1 MPSLD
6 KWTIVH
12 YTKHHENGHSSIIE
26 IILELH
32 MDSLQITTNLLAQAV
47 RAHRES
53 RGFSI
58 GTLAEKAGISKT
70 SLSKIEAGQGN
81 PSLDLLCRIASALN
95 VPVGTLFG
103 EESRPQ
109 LQIIRRD
116 EGQVITSE
124 SGLAIRSL
132 LVEGRNHR
140 TEIYE
145 LLLSTPITY
154 HSLAHMPGT
163 LEFVFCI
170 AGDLF
175 LGPEGQEVHLQQ
187 GDAVW
192 FSADLPHSYTSTSG
206 ARAFLVMK
214 YPPAQGVLP

>member
-1 MPSLD
+1 MNMVSL
-6 KWTIVH
+6 H
-12 YTKHHENGHSSIIE
+12 
-26 IILELH
+26 
-32 MDSLQITTNLLAQAV
+32 ITTNLLAQSV

-53 RGFSI
+53 RGFSL
-58 GTLAEKAGISKT
+58 GTLAEQAGISKT

-81 PSLDLLCRIASALN
+81 PSLDILCRIASALN

-103 EESRPQ
+103 AESRPQ
-109 LQIIRRD
+109 LHVIRRD
-116 EGQVITSE
+116 EGQIITSE
-124 SGLAIRSL
+124 SGLSIRPIL
-132 LVEGRNHR
+132 TEGRHHR

-145 LLLSTPITY
+145 MLLPAQIAY
-154 HSLAHMPGT
+154 HSLAHISGT
-163 LEFVFCI
+163 QEFIICI
-170 AGDLF
+170 EGDIF
-175 LGPEGQEVHLQQ
+175 LGPEGQEVRLQP